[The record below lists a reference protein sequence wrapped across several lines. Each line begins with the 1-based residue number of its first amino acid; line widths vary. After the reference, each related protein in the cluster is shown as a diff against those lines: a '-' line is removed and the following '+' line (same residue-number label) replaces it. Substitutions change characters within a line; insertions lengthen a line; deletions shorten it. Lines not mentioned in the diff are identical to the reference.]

1 MKQRER
7 KILLTIDNLKEHYMK
22 RFLFITNAD
31 NEEIF
36 RWCDHIKENPMYS
49 LEDVATDNNIEMLI
63 YYDTFMPEKVQK
75 YSMEYI
81 EIIGYDATLYY
92 H

>member
-22 RFLFITNAD
+22 RFLFITKAN

-49 LEDVATDNNIEMLI
+49 LEDVARDNNIEMLI
-63 YYDTFMPEKVQK
+63 YYDTFMSEKVQK
-75 YSMEYI
+75 YCMEYI
-81 EIIGYDATLYY
+81 KLIGYDATIYY